1 MRIELIRSPTESF
14 LQMLLSNIRPSERK
28 RIEDHRWGAVG
39 LVQARLIE
47 LYWSADLAEKASNVV
62 TALVMGNCPQHIQML
77 AIFGQQAG
85 VRAALDKIQESSRGK
100 PS

>member
-14 LQMLLSNIRPSERK
+14 LQMLLNNVRPSERK
-28 RIEDHRWGAVG
+28 RFEDSRWGAVG
-39 LVQARLIE
+39 LVQARLID
-47 LYWSADLAEKASNVV
+47 LYWSADVAEKASNVV

-85 VRAALDKIQESSRGK
+85 VRAALDKIQESSRGR
-100 PS
+100 SS